1 MLKDWTWKQWVGKLL
16 LFVVALAELLA
27 KELGLKIPWSA
38 IILPAVT
45 GLAQWVLAWLPG
57 EAWQKV
63 IGKGL
68 LWAIGTVQVALV
80 VLGVNVPIWTM
91 LVPLLTGLAQ
101 YLISSVPGE
110 TTPA

>member
-1 MLKDWTWKQWVGKLL
+1 MFKDWTWKQWVGKLL

-27 KELGLKIPWSA
+27 KELGLQIPWSA
-38 IILPAVT
+38 IILPAAA

-63 IGKGL
+63 VGKGL
-68 LWAIGTVQVALV
+68 LWAIGSVEVALV
-80 VLGVNVPIWTM
+80 VLGLKLPIWTT

-110 TTPA
+110 PPPV